1 MTEARPLD
9 LRTVGLHGLTLIE
22 ASAGTG
28 KTFSIAGLY
37 LRLVLGL
44 GRETPL
50 PVEQILVVTFTRA
63 AVAEL
68 RGRIRLRL
76 SEARSLFQRGHSDD
90 AFEQYLLAALP
101 GDQAILLLE
110 QALTAMDNAAIHTIH
125 GFCQRL
131 LRQHALDLGAPMEC
145 AFTDDDGALL
155 QQAVADV
162 WRALV
167 YADGDAGKRLVACF
181 ASPDGLQ
188 QALAPLLR
196 QPLPVLTPALDLDS
210 LTRRQRRADALREEL
225 RIAWQTHGQVVRR
238 HLQQACDDKVFNG
251 KKLQW
256 RWLQPGL
263 NQLDAWAAEQADS
276 PIARTGDGT
285 VQSTRLFPDEL
296 RSAAR
301 PERLAEVPSHELLA
315 LLPDVLRDEQEG
327 PALERAALLGLART
341 RVQARLARLKQQ
353 LSQRSADDL
362 LVDVAGALAG
372 PGGEALA
379 SRLAA
384 QYPVA
389 LVDEFQDT
397 DPLQYAIFRSLYH
410 ERPDTALFM
419 IGDPKQA
426 IYRFR
431 GADIHAYL
439 SARQDCPPA
448 QRYTLDTNWRSSTPM
463 VRAVN
468 TLFQGMPQAF
478 VLPGIDFHPAR
489 AAGRADETPL
499 RSEDRRAAL
508 TLVLADPDAEQ
519 LGRNKGLAQLW
530 QASWIALEIRRLLS
544 DAATGRT
551 QIGDRPLAARD
562 IAVLVRGHHEAR
574 QVRDALAGQGLGCVY
589 RDRQSVFDTAV
600 AADLEQVLSALAEPE
615 NEAMVRS
622 ALGTSLF
629 ALPPATLYQRF
640 NHPLEWPRTLNLFH
654 ELARQWRSRGVMPA
668 LYQLFEKEKVLVRLR
683 AAEEGERQL
692 TDLLHLCELLQQA
705 AGQQGGPREL
715 LHWFA
720 RQRQQPTG
728 NQDGRQLRLE
738 SEDNLVQVVTI
749 HTSKGLQYPVTFVAG
764 MWNAPARSERDV
776 AWVDEAGQHSLAL
789 DADLLLPPEQAQQVR
804 EQARR
809 ERLAEDM
816 RLLYVGLTRSI
827 HRCYTLIAPVGEGR
841 AESALHHVLGLDAE
855 QTAHADYRQRLDE
868 LTSNLT
874 LNWTG
879 DLPRGSG
886 PLPAATRV
894 RADQVRRFAGQLG
907 DDWRLTSYSGLTRA
921 LEQHRGEHFEPAEVA
936 VSLPEGP
943 RLQHGI
949 HGFPRGAAAGICLH
963 GIFERLDYR
972 RRDVDPALVRE
983 QLRRH
988 GIDEDWDGVVTRM
1001 CEAVLSRP
1009 LAPDTPALGRARHW
1023 KAEMEFMLSAAAVD
1037 AAQLDAAVTLLPG
1050 SQPRPALDFARLSG
1064 MLRGFIDLVF
1074 EADGRYYVIDFKSN
1088 WLGLRGRDYHPAA
1101 LQAAMAEHRY
1111 DVQAML
1117 YGLAL
1122 HRHLRHTLPGYDPA
1136 QHFGG
1141 LGHLFVRGMVDD
1153 GPPGQGVWF
1162 ARPEPA
1168 TLAALDALFGAPPLA
1183 GEVA

>member
-1 MTEARPLD
+1 MTEPQPLD
-9 LRTVGLHGLTLIE
+9 LRTLGLEGLTLIE

-44 GRETPL
+44 GREAPL

-76 SEARSLFQRGHSDD
+76 SEARTLFQRGQSDD
-90 AFEQYLLAALP
+90 AFEQYLLAAMP
-101 GDQAILLLE
+101 ADQAILLLE

-145 AFTDDDGALL
+145 AFSDDDGTLL

-162 WRALV
+162 WRTLV
-167 YADGDAGKRLVACF
+167 YDEGGDGRTLVRCF
-181 ASPDGLQ
+181 ATPDGLQ
-188 QALAPLLR
+188 QALKPLLR
-196 QPLPVLTPALDLDS
+196 QPLPILEPALDQADLA
-210 LTRRQRRADALREEL
+210 RRQRRAEALREEL
-225 RIAWQTHGQVVRR
+225 RVAWQTHGAVVRR
-238 HLQQACDDKVFNG
+238 HVQHACDSKVFNG

-263 NQLDAWAAEQADS
+263 NQLDAWAAGEADS

-301 PERLAEVPSHELLA
+301 PERLAEVPTHELLE

-327 PALERAALLGLART
+327 PALERAALLGVARGQ
-341 RVQARLARLKQQ
+341 VQSRLARLKQQ

-362 LVDVAGALAG
+362 LVDVAEALRGAD
-372 PGGEALA
+372 GEALA
-379 SRLAA
+379 SRLAS

-397 DPLQYAIFRSLYH
+397 DPLQYAIFRHLYH
-410 ERPDTALFM
+410 DRPATALFM

-439 SARQDCPPA
+439 SARKDCDPA
-448 QRYTLDTNWRSSTPM
+448 QHYTLATNWRSSTPM

-468 TLFQGMPQAF
+468 ALFSGNAEAF

-499 RSEDRRAAL
+499 RSDDRRAAL
-508 TLVLADPDAEQ
+508 TLVLADPEAEQ
-519 LGRNKGLAQLW
+519 LGRNKSLAQAW
-530 QASWIALEIRRLLS
+530 QASWIAQEVRRLLG
-544 DAATGRT
+544 DAAAGRT
-551 QIGDRPLAARD
+551 LIGDRPLAARD

-615 NEAMVRS
+615 NEALVRS
-622 ALGTSLF
+622 ALGTGLF
-629 ALPPATLYQRF
+629 AQPPATLYQRF

-720 RQRQQPTG
+720 RQRQQPAG
-728 NQDGRQLRLE
+728 SQDGRQLRLE

-764 MWNAPARSERDV
+764 MWNAPTRSERDV
-776 AWVDEAGQHSLAL
+776 AWVNKDGHHCVAL
-789 DADLLLPPEQAQQVR
+789 DADLLLPPGMAQEVR
-804 EQARR
+804 EQARQ

-816 RLLYVGLTRSI
+816 RLLYVALTRSI
-827 HRCYTLIAPVGEGR
+827 HRCYTLLAPVGDGR
-841 AESALHHVLGLDAE
+841 AEAALHHLLGLDAT
-855 QTAHADYRQRLDE
+855 QTAHADYRDRLE
-868 LTSNLT
+868 SLASNLT

-879 DLPRGSG
+879 DMPRAGR
-886 PLPAATRV
+886 PLPAAARV
-894 RADQVRRFAGQLG
+894 RADQVRRFRGQLG

-921 LEQHRGEHFEPAEVA
+921 LEQHRGEHFEPAEVT
-936 VSLPEGP
+936 VSPPEGP

-972 RRDVDPALVRE
+972 RREVAPALVRE

-1009 LAPDTPALGRARHW
+1009 LAPEAPSLSQARHW
-1023 KAEMEFMLSAAAVD
+1023 KAEMEFMLSAGEVSAA
-1037 AAQLDAAVTLLPG
+1037 ALDSAVTLLPA
-1050 SQPRPALDFARLSG
+1050 SQPRPPLDFARLRG

-1074 EADGRYYVIDFKSN
+1074 EVDGRYYVIDFKSN
-1088 WLGLRGRDYHPAA
+1088 WLGSRGRDYHPDA

-1117 YGLAL
+1117 YALAL

-1136 QHFGG
+1136 VHFGG
-1141 LGHLFVRGMVDD
+1141 LGYLFLRGMVDD
-1153 GPPGQGVWF
+1153 GPPGQGIWF
-1162 ARPEPA
+1162 ARPVPA
-1168 TLAALDALFGAPPLA
+1168 ALAAMDALFGLPPHAEEGL
-1183 GEVA
+1183 